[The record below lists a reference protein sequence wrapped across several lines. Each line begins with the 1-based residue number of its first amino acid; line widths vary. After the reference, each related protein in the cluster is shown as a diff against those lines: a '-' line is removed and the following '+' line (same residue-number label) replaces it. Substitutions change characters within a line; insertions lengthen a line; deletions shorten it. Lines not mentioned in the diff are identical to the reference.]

1 MSDSLAA
8 RSFETL
14 RVDVGGDAE
23 RVATVTIDRPDARN
37 ALNGEVRTEL
47 KEAVKAA
54 EDDDGVRV
62 LVLTGNAE
70 GGAFVAGADVT
81 EFGDRDQFEQR
92 RVSRRPRVYETV
104 ADATLPVIAAI
115 NGHALGGGCE
125 LAQACDIRIAKRGG
139 KFGQPEI
146 NLGLIPGG
154 GGTQRLPD
162 LVGEGQAL
170 KLILSGELVDA
181 DEAREMGLVE
191 EVHDEGEFE
200 ERVYDLAGGIA
211 EKSPLALELAK
222 ESVRAGSR
230 MGRREGLDYESELF
244 TSLFDTE
251 DLQEG
256 LDAFFEDRE
265 PEFTGE

>member
-1 MSDSLAA
+1 MSLADH
-8 RSFETL
+8 SFETL
-14 RVDVGGDAE
+14 HVDVGGGAE
-23 RVATVTIDRPDARN
+23 HVATVTIDRPDARN

-47 KEAVKAA
+47 KSAVTTA
-54 EDDDGVRV
+54 EDDDDVRV

-81 EFGDRDQFEQR
+81 EFEERDQFEQR

-104 ADATLPVIAAI
+104 AEATIPVIAAI

-125 LAQACDIRIAKRGG
+125 LAQACDVRIAKRGG
-139 KFGQPEI
+139 KLGQPEI

-170 KLILSGELVDA
+170 KLILSGELIDA
-181 DEAREMGLVE
+181 DEAKDIGLVE
-191 EVHDEGEFE
+191 EVHDEDDFE
-200 ERVYDLAGGIA
+200 ERVYELAGA
-211 EKSPLALELAK
+211 MAAKSPLALELAK

-230 MGRREGLDYESELF
+230 MGRREGLDYEAELF
-244 TSLFDTE
+244 TSLFDTQ

-256 LDAFFEDRE
+256 LDAFFESRE